1 MNPRAGAAMLKIR
14 FCLPALL
21 AFSLL
26 IPVRPSFGWGARGH
40 RVAAKVAMKRLT
52 PAAKQAIAKLL
63 NEGDTLP
70 ELAGWADGS
79 EAHRVEP
86 KSAPWH
92 YVNVPIT
99 ASKYDNRYC
108 ADRGC
113 VVSKIKEYRAI
124 LTDPRTKRAD
134 RQRALLFLVHLIE
147 DLHQPLHVGDNHDRG
162 GNSTQVRFFDR
173 GDNLHRVWDS
183 GVIEHQRW
191 SDGRWIEQVE
201 KQMTPANVKAWSS
214 GKVEDWATESLQA
227 AKLAYDP
234 TGRGHPIATGANLG
248 EEYETFALPIISQRL
263 AQTGVRLA
271 NELNAI
277 FP

>member
-1 MNPRAGAAMLKIR
+1 MIEIR
-14 FCLPALL
+14 VYLPALL

-26 IPVRPSFGWGARGH
+26 IPVHPCFGWGARGH

-52 PAAKQAIAKLL
+52 PAAKQAIADLL
-63 NEGDTLP
+63 NEGDSLP
-70 ELAGWADGS
+70 ELAGWADGG

-99 ASKYDNRYC
+99 ASKYENRYC

-113 VVSKIKEYRAI
+113 VVSKIKEFRAI
-124 LTDPRTKRAD
+124 LTDPKTKRAD
-134 RQRALLFLVHLIE
+134 RQRALLFFVHLIE
-147 DLHQPLHVGDNHDRG
+147 DLHQPLHVGDNRDRG
-162 GNSTQVRFFDR
+162 GNSTQVRFFGR

-183 GVIEHQRW
+183 SVIEHQRW
-191 SDGRWIEQVE
+191 NDGRWVEQVE
-201 KQMTPANVKAWSS
+201 ARITPANAKAWSS

-234 TGRGHPIATGANLG
+234 TGRGRPLVSGADLG
-248 EEYETFALPIISQRL
+248 EEYDDFALPIVTRRL